1 MRFPDRVTRAR
12 IAAPA
17 VDALVTDGLAM
28 VAGLRRGDLVLEV
41 AGRRVQTPR
50 DAVAALALVPQQA
63 DDFSVLVEIED
74 QTQILNVVIRNE
86 PLADKPSAN
95 AGRPTAPMGDCPHP
109 EPVCLI
115 RQAVFP
121 VSSFDP
127 VGSATRIGPDLLV
140 TNRHV
145 VGGRRYAV
153 VHTPNGPRGGCVIPS
168 A

>member
-1 MRFPDRVTRAR
+1 MTRWLQTGSLWWQVCG
-12 IAAPA
+12 A
-17 VDALVTDGLAM
+17 VIWCWRSR
-28 VAGLRRGDLVLEV
+28 AGGFRP
-41 AGRRVQTPR
+41 PR

-63 DDFSVLVEIED
+63 DDFSVLIERED
-74 QTQILNVVIRNE
+74 QTQILNVVVRNE

-95 AGRPTAPMGDCPHP
+95 AGRPTAPIGDCPHP

-127 VGSATRIGPDLLV
+127 VGSATRIGSDLLV

-145 VGGRRYAV
+145 VGGRRDAV
-153 VHTPNGPRGGCVIPS
+153 VHTPNGPRGACVIPS